1 MERPSII
8 LGTLLLLFS
17 SQVHGVDLKVTQQNI
32 EGPAEPGQRD
42 AWLEGMQQWRRAER
56 ERIKYDAA
64 EYDRKELAWCR
75 RSFVQPQMMVED
87 RYFFDPATGRY
98 TVDRYLDDL
107 ERRYGGIDAVLVWA
121 VYPNIGIDNRN
132 QHDLLR
138 DLPGGLPGVKGMVE
152 DFHRRGVRVFFPV
165 MPWDT
170 GTRDEGAPL
179 WEAAARDF
187 AAVGADGI
195 NGDTMRGLTIE
206 YRQASDRTG
215 HILALQPEV
224 GMKDE
229 EMLAWNTMTW
239 GYWKYQPTPVV
250 SKYKWLEPR
259 HMINVCERW
268 AQDRTDGLQSAF
280 FNGVGYESWE
290 NVWGIWNQLTPRDA
304 EALRRIATIERAL
317 GELLVSPDWEPHVPT
332 LRPGVYASRFPGK
345 ERTAWLAVNR
355 TAQDITGEQLRV
367 PFKPGMR
374 LYDLWAGKALQPA
387 IDGETVTVSF
397 DIEARGYGAVLLTS
411 GGAPDETLARL
422 LARMAEL
429 SRTRLATLSAEWK
442 PLLQTMVDIPRTKPA
457 AAAPEG
463 MVLIPAAKFRFEVR
477 GVEIEGGKT
486 PGVDVQYPWEDYPR
500 RRHERDMDIHA
511 FYMDRTPVTN
521 AQFKRFVDAAG
532 YRPKDEHNFL
542 KDWKDGSFP
551 AGWAKKPVT
560 WVALEDA
567 RAYAAWAGKRLPHE
581 WEWQYAAQGTD
592 GRAYPWGKEPRA
604 AASQPFVDED
614 RNLRGPA
621 EVDAFPAGASPFG
634 VLDMMGNIWQWTD
647 EFHDEHTRAA
657 IVRGGSYYRPKASNW
672 YFPRNVN
679 LGEHGKYLLMAPSK
693 DRSGTVGF
701 RCVVDAE

>member
-1 MERPSII
+1 
-8 LGTLLLLFS
+8 
-17 SQVHGVDLKVTQQNI
+17 
-32 EGPAEPGQRD
+32 
-42 AWLEGMQQWRRAER
+42 
-56 ERIKYDAA
+56 
-64 EYDRKELAWCR
+64 
-75 RSFVQPQMMVED
+75 
-87 RYFFDPATGRY
+87 
-98 TVDRYLDDL
+98 
-107 ERRYGGIDAVLVWA
+107 
-121 VYPNIGIDNRN
+121 
-132 QHDLLR
+132 
-138 DLPGGLPGVKGMVE
+138 
-152 DFHRRGVRVFFPV
+152 
-165 MPWDT
+165 
-170 GTRDEGAPL
+170 
-179 WEAAARDF
+179 
-187 AAVGADGI
+187 
-195 NGDTMRGLTIE
+195 
-206 YRQASDRTG
+206 
-215 HILALQPEV
+215 
-224 GMKDE
+224 MKDE